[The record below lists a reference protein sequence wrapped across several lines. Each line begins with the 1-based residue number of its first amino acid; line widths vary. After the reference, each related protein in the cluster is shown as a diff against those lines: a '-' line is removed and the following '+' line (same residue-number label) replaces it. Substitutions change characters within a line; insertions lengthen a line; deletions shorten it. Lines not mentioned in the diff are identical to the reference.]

1 MKRLTGKVAIITGA
15 ARGIG
20 RAVARAYAQEG
31 AIVYGAD
38 RISDELELEMLALR
52 NAGLEAHA
60 VTTDLLEP
68 NSVTALVE
76 RVLSERGRID
86 VLANVAGVIVEKHL
100 TDTTLEDWDRVLNIN
115 LRGPFL
121 TCRAVAPAM
130 KAAQSGSI
138 INVSSRAG
146 AIGFAHEIAYCAS
159 KFGLEGLSRA
169 IAQDLTPFDIAV
181 NTITPGVP
189 TQTSMSEQTY
199 SMETRKLWKDPLL
212 ITPAFVHLALQTS
225 SGVHDQYVN
234 AWETSER
241 LRAEGWDAQSPN
253 KPASRGQRTSSQS
266 SGGQS

>member
-1 MKRLTGKVAIITGA
+1 MKRLSGKITVVTGA

-20 RAVARAYAQEG
+20 RAVARAYASEG

-38 RISDELELEMLALR
+38 RIAELEAEMLSLR
-52 NAGLEAHA
+52 DAGLEAHA

-68 NSVTALVE
+68 DSVSALVK
-76 RVLSERGRID
+76 RVLSERGRVD

-100 TDTTLEDWDRVLNIN
+100 EDTTLEEWDRVLNIN

-146 AIGFAHEIAYCAS
+146 VMGFAHEIAYCAS

-169 IAQDLTPFDIAV
+169 IAQDLMPFGIAV
-181 NTITPGVP
+181 NTITPGTP

-199 SMETRKLWKDPLL
+199 SLETRKLWKDPIL
-212 ITPAFVHLALQTS
+212 ITPAFVHLALQTA

-234 AWETSER
+234 AWETSEH
-241 LRAEGWDAQSPN
+241 LRAEGWEGA
-253 KPASRGQRTSSQS
+253 
-266 SGGQS
+266 

>member
-1 MKRLTGKVAIITGA
+1 MKRLAGKIAIVTGA

-20 RAVARAYAQEG
+20 RAVARAYAREG

-38 RISDELELEMLALR
+38 RIADELEAEMLGLR
-52 NAGLEAHA
+52 GAGLEAHA
-60 VTTDLLEP
+60 ITTDLLEP
-68 NSVTALVE
+68 DSVTNLVE
-76 RVLSERGRID
+76 RVLSEHGRVD

-100 TDTTLEDWDRVLNIN
+100 TDTTLEDWDFVLGIN

-130 KAAQSGSI
+130 KAAKSGSI

-146 AIGFAHEIAYCAS
+146 VIGFAHEIAYCAS

-169 IAQDLTPFDIAV
+169 IAQDLMPFNIAV
-181 NTITPGVP
+181 NTITPGTP

-199 SMETRKLWKDPLL
+199 SAETRKLWRDPLL
-212 ITPAFVHLALQTS
+212 ITPAFVHLALQTA

-241 LRAEGWDAQSPN
+241 LRAEGWDSA
-253 KPASRGQRTSSQS
+253 
-266 SGGQS
+266 

>member
-1 MKRLTGKVAIITGA
+1 MKRMTGKIAVVTGA

-20 RAVARAYAQEG
+20 RAVARAYAREG

-38 RISDELELEMLALR
+38 RITDELEVEMLALR
-52 NAGLEAHA
+52 EAGHQAHA
-60 VTTDLLEP
+60 VPTDLLEP
-68 NSVTALVE
+68 DSVTQLASK
-76 RVLSERGRID
+76 VLAERGRVD

-100 TDTTLEDWDRVLNIN
+100 EDTTLEDWDFVLGIN

-121 TCRAVAPAM
+121 TCRAFAPAM

-146 AIGFAHEIAYCAS
+146 VIGFAHEIAYCAS

-169 IAQDLTPFDIAV
+169 IAQDLMPFNITV
-181 NTITPGVP
+181 NTITPGTP

-199 SMETRKLWKDPLL
+199 SEEIRKLWKDPIL
-212 ITPAFVHLALQTS
+212 ITPAFVHLALQGS

-241 LRAEGWDAQSPN
+241 LRAEGWDA
-253 KPASRGQRTSSQS
+253 
-266 SGGQS
+266 

>member
-1 MKRLTGKVAIITGA
+1 MTGKIAVVTGA

-38 RISDELELEMLALR
+38 RITDELEVEMLALR
-52 NAGLEAHA
+52 EAGHQAHA
-60 VTTDLLEP
+60 VPTDLLEP
-68 NSVTALVE
+68 DSVTQLASK
-76 RVLSERGRID
+76 VLAERGRVD

-100 TDTTLEDWDRVLNIN
+100 EDTTLEDWDFVLGIN

-121 TCRAVAPAM
+121 TCRAFAPAM

-146 AIGFAHEIAYCAS
+146 VIGFAHEIAYCAS

-169 IAQDLTPFDIAV
+169 IAQDLMPFGIAV
-181 NTITPGVP
+181 NTITPGTP

-199 SMETRKLWKDPLL
+199 SAETRKLWKDPLL
-212 ITPAFVHLALQTS
+212 ITPAFVQLALQTA
-225 SGVHDQYVN
+225 SGVHDQYIN
-234 AWETSER
+234 AWESSER
-241 LRAEGWDAQSPN
+241 LRAEGWDA
-253 KPASRGQRTSSQS
+253 
-266 SGGQS
+266 